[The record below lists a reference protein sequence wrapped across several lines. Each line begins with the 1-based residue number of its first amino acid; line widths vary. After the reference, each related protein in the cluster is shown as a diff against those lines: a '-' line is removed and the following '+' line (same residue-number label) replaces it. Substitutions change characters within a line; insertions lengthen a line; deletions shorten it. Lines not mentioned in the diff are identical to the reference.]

1 MKDIS
6 CIIGITLLIGSL
18 SMTLQKRN
26 TDIFNKFYDL
36 LDEKQKGI
44 YEGIVKE
51 RFTIYF
57 TGMILGLGLGI
68 FYYVRS
74 KDKYRLCKFLAIIYL
89 VKLGFYKIYPK
100 QPLMLYSLTDND
112 QVKLWADI
120 YTEMKKRWKISI
132 ALGFFAYIFIGIGC
146 KKK

>member
-1 MKDIS
+1 MKDIC

-18 SMTLQKRN
+18 SMSLQKRN
-26 TDIFNKFYDL
+26 TNIFNKFYDL
-36 LDEKQKGI
+36 LDKEQKDI

-68 FYYVRS
+68 FYYIRS

-100 QPLMLYSLTDND
+100 QPLMLYSLKNQE
-112 QVKLWADI
+112 QVGAWADI
-120 YTEMKKRWKISI
+120 YTEMKSKWIKSIVIGFIGYLLISI
-132 ALGFFAYIFIGIGC
+132 NY
-146 KKK
+146 

>member
-18 SMTLQKRN
+18 SMSLQKRD
-26 TDIFNKFYDL
+26 TKIFSRFYNL
-36 LDEKQKGI
+36 LDSKQKSI

-68 FYYVRS
+68 LYYVNS
-74 KDKYRLCKFLAIIYL
+74 NDKYKLCKFLAIIYL
-89 VKLGFYKIYPK
+89 VKLGFYYVYPK
-100 QPLMLYSLTDND
+100 SPLMLYSLSNQK
-112 QVKLWADI
+112 QVEAWADI
-120 YTEMKKRWKISI
+120 YSEMKSKWIKSIAIGFLGYLLISI
-132 ALGFFAYIFIGIGC
+132 KF
-146 KKK
+146 

>member
-18 SMTLQKRN
+18 SMSLQKRD
-26 TDIFNKFYDL
+26 TKIFSRFYNL
-36 LDEKQKGI
+36 LDSKQKSI

-68 FYYVRS
+68 YYYVNS
-74 KDKYRLCKFLAIIYL
+74 NDKYKLCKFLAIIYL
-89 VKLGFYKIYPK
+89 VKLGFYYVYPK
-100 QPLMLYSLTDND
+100 SPLMLYSLSNQK
-112 QVKLWADI
+112 QVEAWADI
-120 YTEMKKRWKISI
+120 YSEMKSKWIKSI
-132 ALGFFAYIFIGIGC
+132 AIGFLGYLLISVKF
-146 KKK
+146 